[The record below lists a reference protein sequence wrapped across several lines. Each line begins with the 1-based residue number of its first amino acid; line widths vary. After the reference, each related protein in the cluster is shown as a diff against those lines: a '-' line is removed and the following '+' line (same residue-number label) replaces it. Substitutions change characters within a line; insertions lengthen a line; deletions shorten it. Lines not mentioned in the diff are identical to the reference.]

1 MSTVG
6 PMDLIRP
13 EMSQTLTNPRLLPEV
28 PLFLSYLQL
37 SLTVLPQ
44 TLRKFFPERLRH
56 LAVPKLSRHVF
67 PFKVW
72 QNV

>member
-13 EMSQTLTNPRLLPEV
+13 EVSQTLTDPRLTPTLPEV
-28 PLFLSYLQL
+28 PLFPSYPQL

-44 TLRKFFPERLRH
+44 TLRNFFDLYNSLR
-56 LAVPKLSRHVF
+56 
-67 PFKVW
+67 
-72 QNV
+72 